1 MKKKLLVVLTI
12 CMSSIS
18 LVCVGQNTDY
28 KYKSDISKYSVEFP
42 AKFDKLDDKN
52 NMHGSKNGGHIYMA
66 YHAVLNKKYLKEEY
80 KSNLLLLLL
89 YQGVKNDLKAKVV
102 SQKNITVNGYN
113 GKRAIIKK
121 GDLSGYFYIFIDL
134 DKGYAYNLIVIQD
147 QNNGSFNPENAE
159 NFAET
164 FKILASAEQSNNVI
178 STQNLFKSATYT
190 VEEYKIEKV
199 RGKKES
205 HVYPDVKELNVQ
217 LGEDIFGNE
226 FTKFSFVNV
235 GGEQSFMTW
244 FNAETI
250 HNNNIVQEFSML
262 DGPNSQPTKA
272 YFFNKGILVENNTIY
287 PIIVSIPDVKNGIVH
302 KITIKT
308 DKPNFTQDYL
318 FKK

>member
-18 LVCVGQNTDY
+18 LVCVGQNTVY

-164 FKILASAEQSNNVI
+164 FKILASAEQSNNV

-190 VEEYKIEKV
+190 VV
-199 RGKKES
+199 
-205 HVYPDVKELNVQ
+205 
-217 LGEDIFGNE
+217 
-226 FTKFSFVNV
+226 
-235 GGEQSFMTW
+235 
-244 FNAETI
+244 
-250 HNNNIVQEFSML
+250 
-262 DGPNSQPTKA
+262 
-272 YFFNKGILVENNTIY
+272 
-287 PIIVSIPDVKNGIVH
+287 
-302 KITIKT
+302 
-308 DKPNFTQDYL
+308 
-318 FKK
+318 